1 MNFFRSSSACLILIN
16 NMNKPSKKL
25 FLLDAMALIYRAHFA
40 FSKNPRIN
48 SKGINTG
55 AAFGFTNTLLEVLN
69 KEKPTHLGV
78 AFDTPAP
85 TFRHESFEAYKA
97 QRQAQPEDISV
108 AIPYVKEILN
118 ALCIPVLQKDGYEAD
133 DIIGTLAKKAAS
145 AGFEV
150 YMMTPDK
157 DFSQL
162 VGPHVYLYK
171 PAFMGNGAEVWD
183 ERKVLE
189 KWAIRSVDQVTD
201 ILGLQGDAVDNIP
214 GIPGIGEKTA
224 KALIAEYGSVE
235 NLIENADKLKG
246 KQKENVIAFA
256 EQGLLSKRLATIDT
270 DVPVEFHEEDLKMCE
285 PNRDAAARVFD
296 ELEFRVLK
304 KRILG
309 EERPETIENGSANRV
324 SAQTS
329 LFGNGTGTAPA
340 EQDDETAV
348 NTAVKDTIAT
358 VAHDYYC
365 ISTPEERKRL
375 IDHLSVL
382 PAFCFDTETDSLDAL
397 EATLV
402 GMSFAWYPK
411 EAYYVPIPEGEEGRQ
426 IVEEFRAVFENEN
439 IEKVGQN
446 IKYDFN
452 VLRNYGIEVHGRLFD
467 TMLAHYLLEPDM
479 RHNMDALSE
488 SYLNY
493 VPVSIT
499 SLIGK
504 KGNGQKNMR
513 DVPLDLISDYA
524 AEDADVTWQLKDYFQ
539 PIIKEQ
545 NLESL
550 LYNVEGRLI
559 PVLADMEWEGIR
571 VDPQA
576 LRELSADL
584 EIKSREIEGRIFSEA
599 GEAFNIA
606 SPKQLGEILFGKLKL
621 EKNIKKTS
629 TGQYA
634 TGEEILSKM
643 AHDHRIARDILEF
656 RELQKLKSTYTD
668 ALPLLICERDGRVHT
683 SYNQAVAATGRLSS
697 TNPNLQNIPIRTER
711 GREIRK
717 AFVPRNEEYVILS
730 ADYSQIELRIMASFS
745 KDENMIEAFRNNI
758 DIHAVTASKVFKV
771 SLDQVSSEM
780 RRKAKMVNF
789 GIIYGISA
797 FGLAQRLDIPRKE
810 AAEIIEA
817 YFREFPAIKRYIDE
831 SVGRARELEY
841 TQTVLGRRRYLRD
854 INSRNMTVR
863 GYAERNA
870 VNAPLQGTAADMI
883 KLAMIGIHEQIKKE
897 KMRSRMILQVHDEL
911 VFDAHRGEVEA
922 LKQMVEQVMKNA
934 LPLEVPMEVGLGT
947 GENWLEAH

>member
-1 MNFFRSSSACLILIN
+1 MD
-16 NMNKPSKKL
+16 KPSKKI

-40 FSKNPRIN
+40 FSKNPRVN
-48 SKGINTG
+48 SKGVNTG

-97 QRQAQPEDISV
+97 QRQAQPEDITI
-108 AIPYVKEILN
+108 AIPYVKEILQ
-118 ALCIPVLQKDGYEAD
+118 ALCIPVLEKDGYEAD

-162 VGPHVYLYK
+162 VGSHVYLYK

-183 ERKVLE
+183 EKKVLE

-235 NLIENADKLKG
+235 NLLQNTDKLKG
-246 KQKENVIAFA
+246 KQKENVVTFA
-256 EQGLLSKRLATIDT
+256 EQGLLSKQLATIDT
-270 DVPVEFHEEDLKMCE
+270 DVPVEFHEEDLKISE
-285 PNRDAAARVFD
+285 PDKEAAARVFD

-309 EERPETIENGSANRV
+309 EEKSETIRNDSANKTG
-324 SAQTS
+324 AQTA
-329 LFGNGTGTAPA
+329 LFEKDKGTMSIDPIH
-340 EQDDETAV
+340 ETSV
-348 NTAVKDTIAT
+348 NTVLKDTIST
-358 VAHDYYC
+358 VTHDYYC
-365 ISTPEERKRL
+365 IDTTEKRKRL
-375 IDHLSVL
+375 IDHLSAL
-382 PAFCFDTETDSLDAL
+382 PSFCFDTETDSLDAL
-397 EATLV
+397 ETSLV
-402 GMSFAWYPK
+402 GMSFAWYPR

-426 IVEEFRAVFENEN
+426 IVEEFKSVFENEN

-446 IKYDFN
+446 IKFDFT
-452 VLRNYGIEVHGRLFD
+452 VLRNYGIELRGRLFD

-479 RHNMDALSE
+479 RHNMDVLSE

-493 VPVSIT
+493 LPVSIT

-504 KGNGQKNMR
+504 KGSEQKNMR
-513 DVPLDLISDYA
+513 SVPLDLITDYA
-524 AEDADVTWQLKDYFQ
+524 AEDADVTWQLKEHFFPDIQ
-539 PIIKEQ
+539 EK
-545 NLESL
+545 NLGNL

-559 PVLADMEWEGIR
+559 PVLADMEREGVR

-584 EIKSREIEGRIFSEA
+584 ETQSKEAERRIFEA
-599 GEAFNIA
+599 AGQTFNIA
-606 SPKQLGEILFGKLKL
+606 SPKQLGEILFDKLKL
-621 EKNIKKTS
+621 EKNVKKTS

-643 AHDHRIARDILEF
+643 AHEHQIARDILEY

-697 TNPNLQNIPIRTER
+697 TSPNLQNIPVRTER

-717 AFVPRNEEYVILS
+717 AFVPKNEEYVILS

-745 KDENMIEAFRNNI
+745 KDENMIEAFRKNI

-771 SLDQVSSEM
+771 SLEQVTPEM

-810 AAEIIEA
+810 AAEIIDA
-817 YFREFPAIKRYIDE
+817 YFKEFPAVKRYIDE
-831 SVGRARELEY
+831 SVSKARELEY

-883 KLAMIGIHEQIKKE
+883 KLAMIGIHERIKTERFYSK
-897 KMRSRMILQVHDEL
+897 MILQVHDEL
-911 VFDAHRGEVEA
+911 VFDAHREEVEK
-922 LKQMVEQVMKNA
+922 LKQMVEEVMKSA
-934 LPLEVPMEVGLGT
+934 LPLEVPMEVGFGM
-947 GENWLEAH
+947 GKNWLEAH